1 MRQKMYQHKKHLFFD
16 LDHTLWDFDKNSAL
30 TFEKIFEINHIQVE
44 LEDFLEVYVPINL
57 AYWKLY
63 REEKI
68 DKNSL
73 RFARLKDAFDALGI
87 QISTAQIY
95 KLSEEY
101 INSLSTFNH
110 LFEGTIQ
117 ILDYLQPNYTLHIIT
132 NGFKEVQHGKLN
144 KSGIAH
150 YFETVT
156 NSELAGVKKP
166 NPKIFK
172 LALHMAKASKAESLM
187 IGDNLEADI
196 LGAVNFGIDALCF
209 NYHKDSIPRHIESI
223 DKLVELKRY
232 L

>member
-1 MRQKMYQHKKHLFFD
+1 MYQHKKHLFFD

-30 TFEKIFEINHIQVE
+30 TFEKIFKINNIEVE
-44 LEDFLEVYVPINL
+44 LNSFLEVYMPINL

-68 DKNSL
+68 DKTSL
-73 RFARLKDAFDALGI
+73 RFARLKDAFDALGVKV
-87 QISTAQIY
+87 STQLIY
-95 KLSEEY
+95 KLSDDY
-101 INSLSTFNH
+101 ITHLSTFNH
-110 LFEGTIQ
+110 LFDGTIT
-117 ILDYLQPNYTLHIIT
+117 ILDYLKPKYTLHIIT

-156 NSELAGVKKP
+156 NSEMVGVKKP
-166 NPKIFK
+166 NSKIFK
-172 LALHMAKASKAESLM
+172 HALDLAKATADQSLM

-196 LGAVNFGIDALCF
+196 LGALNFGIDAVCF
-209 NYHKDSIPRHIESI
+209 NYHNENIPNEIESI
-223 DKLVELKRY
+223 NQLLELKQY

>member
-1 MRQKMYQHKKHLFFD
+1 MMYQHKKHLFFD

-30 TFEKIFEINHIQVE
+30 TFDKIFNINNIQVE
-44 LEDFLEVYVPINL
+44 LEEFLKVYMPINL

-73 RFARLKDAFDALGI
+73 RFARLKDAFDALEI
-87 QISTAQIY
+87 QMSARLIY
-95 KLSEEY
+95 KLSDEY
-101 INSLSTFNH
+101 ITFLSTFNH

-117 ILDYLQPNYTLHIIT
+117 ILDYLKPNYTLHIIT
-132 NGFKEVQHGKLN
+132 NGFKEVQHEKLN
-144 KSGIAH
+144 KSGITH

-156 NSELAGVKKP
+156 NSEMVGVKKP

-172 LALHMAKASKAESLM
+172 HALSVAKASPEESLM

-196 LGAVNFGIDALCF
+196 LGAINFGIDALCF
-209 NYHKDSIPRHIESI
+209 NYHKDFIPQHIDSI
-223 DKLVELKRY
+223 DVLLELKRY

>member
-1 MRQKMYQHKKHLFFD
+1 MYQHKKHLFFD

-30 TFEKIFEINHIQVE
+30 TFKKIFDINNVE
-44 LEDFLEVYVPINL
+44 ADLDSFLAVYAPINL

-68 DKNSL
+68 DKTSL
-73 RFARLKDAFDALGI
+73 RFARLKDAFDALNI
-87 QISTAQIY
+87 AISTRLIY
-95 KLSEEY
+95 KLSDDY
-101 INSLSTFNH
+101 ITHLSTFNH
-110 LFEGTIQ
+110 LFDGTVA
-117 ILDYLQPNYTLHIIT
+117 ILDYLKPKYTLHIIT

-156 NSELAGVKKP
+156 NSEMVGVKKP
-166 NPKIFK
+166 NSKIFK
-172 LALHMAKASKAESLM
+172 HALDLAKATADQSLM

-196 LGAVNFGIDALCF
+196 LGALNFGIDALCF
-209 NYHKDSIPRHIESI
+209 NYHNENIPDNIESV
-223 DKLVELKRY
+223 DQLLELKHY

>member
-1 MRQKMYQHKKHLFFD
+1 MYQHKKHLFFD

-30 TFEKIFEINHIQVE
+30 TFEKIFKINNIEVE
-44 LEDFLEVYVPINL
+44 LNSFLEVYMPINL

-68 DKNSL
+68 DKTSL
-73 RFARLKDAFDALGI
+73 RFARLKDAFDALGVKV
-87 QISTAQIY
+87 STQLIY
-95 KLSEEY
+95 KLSDDY
-101 INSLSTFNH
+101 ITHLSTFNH
-110 LFEGTIQ
+110 LFDGTIT
-117 ILDYLQPNYTLHIIT
+117 ILDYLKPKYTLHIIT

-156 NSELAGVKKP
+156 NSEMVGVKKP
-166 NPKIFK
+166 NSKIFK
-172 LALHMAKASKAESLM
+172 HALDLAKATADQSLM

-196 LGAVNFGIDALCF
+196 LGALNFGIDAVCF
-209 NYHKDSIPRHIESI
+209 NYHKENIPNEIESI
-223 DKLVELKRY
+223 NQLLELKQY